1 MNFDTFRD
9 SLSTFA
15 RTSEKLRAFV
25 SASPIQNEP
34 TWQSMRLPKQDR
46 YSLAQLMQTFGL
58 IHALCE
64 QKKGVDLNQASWNA
78 CFLETLSLI
87 GEALCASIKIFHETP
102 ERLRKASESLGKI
115 KKKLKNVNQLSLR
128 QQRRR
133 NETTIDVLR
142 RLVDTHKCIGQSKMQ
157 LVGCKAD
164 LLSKLSARLDVA
176 SKLNSRASRGVRR
189 LMGSFGLEQK
199 SINHEFFKIL
209 EGLCSIH
216 LKVRKFIQKKEVQ
229 RFHQSADEIM
239 NMIHVLHRQLQEGE
253 LRLASIEHNQ
263 LFLSSYLPSLHQG
276 NRQARQ

>member
-1 MNFDTFRD
+1 MC
-9 SLSTFA
+9 
-15 RTSEKLRAFV
+15 
-25 SASPIQNEP
+25 
-34 TWQSMRLPKQDR
+34 LPKQDQ
-46 YSLAQLMQTFGL
+46 YSLAQFMQAFGL

-78 CFLETLSLI
+78 CFLEALSLI
-87 GEALCASIKIFHETP
+87 GEALFASIEIFHEKP

-133 NETTIDVLR
+133 NETAIDVLR
-142 RLVDTHKCIGQSKMQ
+142 RLVDAHKFLEQSKMQ

-189 LMGSFGLEQK
+189 LIGSFALEQRGV
-199 SINHEFFKIL
+199 NHEFFKIL

-216 LKVRKFIQKKEVQ
+216 LRVRKFIQKKEVQ

-239 NMIHVLHRQLQEGE
+239 NMIHVLHRQMQEVE

-263 LFLSSYLPSLHQG
+263 LFLSSYLPSLLPE
-276 NRQARQ
+276 NRQALQ